1 MCTQMR
7 RCVNGSYVTD
17 NAAKK
22 QTTETQTY
30 IRIHVEEHWSAPA
43 YGGNYLKTKTKRNE
57 NRNDKLK
64 KPH

>member
-22 QTTETQTY
+22 QTTETHK
-30 IRIHVEEHWSAPA
+30 RIYE
-43 YGGNYLKTKTKRNE
+43 YMLK

-64 KPH
+64 KNHTNILMKETYMSG